1 MSLGTSLGSSEGK
14 FDGSAVGSLVGRL
27 VGRLVGSF
35 VGRVRDGLRLVLE
48 LLAVCAFLS
57 GESCPPEAIRTTVT
71 TAPAATITAS
81 RTNSGRGRRRWGGS

>member
-27 VGRLVGSF
+27 VGSF
-35 VGRVRDGLRLVLE
+35 VGRVRDGLRLVLA
-48 LLAVCAFLS
+48 LLSAGALLS
-57 GESCPPEAIRTTVT
+57 GESCPPEAISTTAM

-81 RTNSGRGRRRWGGS
+81 RTNSGRGRLRGGGP

>member
-1 MSLGTSLGSSEGK
+1 MSLGTSLGSSEGR
-14 FDGSAVGSLVGRL
+14 FDGSVVGSL

-48 LLAVCAFLS
+48 LLSAGVFLS
-57 GESCPPEAIRTTVT
+57 GESCPPEAISTMAV

-81 RTNSGRGRRRWGGS
+81 RMNSGRGRRRGGGS